1 MPINKNMIPEKI
13 KRIVKKV
20 LPDYIIRPI
29 TGFFYGWSGN
39 YSSWEEAKQLSSGY
53 DSKIILEKV
62 SVSAGKVRDGLA
74 VYERDSVIYT
84 EVEYSY
90 PVLSGLLWIAAQ
102 YRGRLNVLDFGGSLG
117 SSYYQNK
124 MFLDSV
130 EDLNWCIVEQPAFVE
145 EGKKY
150 FSNDRLHFFNTNDD
164 CFNTFEIDV
173 ILLSSVLQYLEE
185 PYKLL
190 DIFLIKQVK
199 YIIIDRTSFI
209 DGNDRITIQK
219 VHPAIYK
226 ASYPCWF
233 LNKRNLIAYIEKS
246 YELLLEFDALDK
258 ANIRSEFKGFIFRR
272 K

>member
-1 MPINKNMIPEKI
+1 MYTEKI
-13 KRIVKKV
+13 KNIVKKV
-20 LPDYIIRPI
+20 LPDYFIRLI
-29 TGFFYGWSGN
+29 TGFFYGWRGN
-39 YSSWEEAKQLSSGY
+39 YSSWEEAKRRSSGY
-53 DSKIILEKV
+53 DSKVILDKV

-74 VYERDSVIYT
+74 VYERDSVLYNDIQ
-84 EVEYSY
+84 YSY
-90 PVLSGLLWIAAQ
+90 PVLSGLLWIASQ
-102 YRGRLNVLDFGGSLG
+102 NGGRLNVLDFGGSLG

-130 EDLNWCIVEQPAFVE
+130 KELNWCIVEQPEFVI
-145 EGKKY
+145 EGKNN
-150 FSNDRLHFFNTNDD
+150 FSNDRLHFFNTNDE
-164 CFNTFEIDV
+164 CFHTFEIDV

-190 DIFLIKQVK
+190 DIFLSKQVK
-199 YIIIDRTSFI
+199 FIILDRTSFI
-209 DGNDRITIQK
+209 EGKDRITIQK

-233 LNKRNLIAYIEKS
+233 LNKRNLITYLGKS
-246 YELLLEFDALDK
+246 YDLLLEFDALDR

>member
-1 MPINKNMIPEKI
+1 MIPETTKSFA
-13 KRIVKKV
+13 KKV
-20 LPDYIIRPI
+20 LPDNLVRLI
-29 TGFFYGWSGN
+29 TGFFYGWNGD
-39 YSSWEEAKQLSSGY
+39 YPSWDEALKRSSGY
-53 DSKIILEKV
+53 DAKLILEKV

-74 VYERDSVIYT
+74 VYERDSVLYDEI
-84 EVEYSY
+84 EYSY
-90 PVLSGLLWIAAQ
+90 PVLSGLLWIAGQ
-102 YRGRLNVLDFGGSLG
+102 NEGRLNVMDFGGSLG

-124 MFLDSV
+124 MFLDSIK
-130 EDLNWCIVEQPAFVE
+130 DLNWCIVEQPAFVE
-145 EGKKY
+145 EGKNY
-150 FSNDRLHFFNTNDD
+150 FSNDRLHFFNTPED
-164 CFNTFEIDV
+164 CFNTFAINV
-173 ILLSSVLQYLEE
+173 IHLSSVLQYLED

-190 DIFLIKQVK
+190 DAFLSKQVK

-233 LNKRNLIAYIEKS
+233 FNKSKFVTYLGSS
-246 YELLLEFDALDK
+246 YELILEFDALDR